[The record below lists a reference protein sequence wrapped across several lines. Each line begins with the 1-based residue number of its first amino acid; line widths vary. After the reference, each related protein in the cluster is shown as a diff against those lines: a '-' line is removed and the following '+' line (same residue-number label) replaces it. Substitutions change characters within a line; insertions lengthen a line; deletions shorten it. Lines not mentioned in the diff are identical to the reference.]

1 MALANWEY
9 YAVRDEMWCA
19 GDFTG
24 VHRCLGNQHWTFQRP
39 RSWRLMAQGTFMP
52 STCGDIE
59 RSKLLSVGLFVRPLV
74 CRSVCLSHS
83 PTSKRCVLEP
93 RRTLER

>member
-19 GDFTG
+19 GNFTG

-39 RSWRLMAQGTFMP
+39 SSWRLMAQGTFMP
-52 STCGDIE
+52 STCGDMND
-59 RSKLLSVGLFVRPLV
+59 RNCCQSVCLSVRWSV
-74 CRSVCLSHS
+74 CRSVCPIPL
-83 PTSKRCVLEP
+83 PQNGVF
-93 RRTLER
+93 